1 MGAVIRLDELLSG
14 HHWFKKIDI
23 GTRVSLQFLDQR
35 DTRIRAELLGFRI
48 GHYILIRYEDS
59 NTLPVNLTGY
69 VAIVRFL
76 IEDMVGECLAFK
88 SEIIQS
94 INRPDRILY
103 CSFPEEIHRR
113 SLRHQKRQIT
123 RIPATIRVKSN
134 NGKKQAYEGFVVDIS
149 AGGCRFIFKS
159 QDKSRSVKQL
169 PVIIT
174 LAGQDQILGMVRSAR
189 NESEGISIGI
199 QFDEPQVAIEQKHSG
214 LISEMKSAPEDTDE
228 NIT

>member
-1 MGAVIRLDELLSG
+1 MDAVIRLDELLNG

-48 GHYILIRYEDS
+48 GHYILIRYEDC

-103 CSFPEEIHRR
+103 CSFPQEIHHRP
-113 SLRHQKRQIT
+113 LRHQQRKMA
-123 RIPATIRVKSN
+123 RIPATIRVKSDS
-134 NGKKQAYEGFVVDIS
+134 GHKHEYEGFVVDIS
-149 AGGCRFIFKS
+149 AGGCRFVFKA
-159 QDKSRSVKQL
+159 QDENRSVKQL
-169 PVIIT
+169 PVVVT
-174 LAGQDQILGMVRSAR
+174 LAGQDHVLGMVRSAR

-199 QFDEPQVAIEQKHSG
+199 QFDEPQIAIEKKHSG
-214 LISEMKSAPEDTDE
+214 LISEMKPAPEGTG
-228 NIT
+228 